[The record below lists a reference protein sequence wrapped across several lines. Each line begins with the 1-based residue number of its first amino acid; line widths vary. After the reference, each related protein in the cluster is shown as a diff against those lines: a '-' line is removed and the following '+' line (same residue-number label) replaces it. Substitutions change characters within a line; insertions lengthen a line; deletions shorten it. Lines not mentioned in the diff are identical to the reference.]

1 MPLVDYQQLEQENH
15 RAAEV
20 VEVVRAV
27 LELVEGR
34 VFEVLQVGVGVLA
47 GDATVLVLVGEG
59 VGVVSVRTEEPDSV
73 LERLHPDHGVDVE
86 EDEEDGGVGEERGQ
100 DVQDGV
106 QDALEVVHA
115 VQDLHNPHH
124 SQDEED
130 VENDICV
137 LVITLR
143 FIDDV
148 KYERRTD
155 DDKVED
161 VPEFAKVHVESK
173 CVHLENYLEREHS
186 QKNPFNVVDVSEN
199 HKSVDKDDPIEDVTE
214 VLMLHQTNQPLRVI
228 AVVDVGNVGLE
239 EIGPNLCDPDVEKVG
254 EIVELLAV
262 DVTTLVLIEHQP
274 EYFEVLLTLS
284 TYRLLHQL
292 LEVFLDYHFPAKN
305 VGFHQIKRF
314 VNQVVHPLDGFLDF
328 SLQVGLVVVVD
339 DREEDAHEDIEGH
352 GLEDDEEDGV
362 EAVLVVRRHHD
373 VWVVSRGHQ
382 DVQVPV
388 GVGKGL

>member
-1 MPLVDYQQLEQENH
+1 MIWIQSPENKHESVTCGQDEAISENVPLVDHQQLEQENH

-34 VFEVLQVGVGVLA
+34 VLEVLQVGVGVLA
-47 GDATVLVLVGEG
+47 GDPTVLVLVGEG
-59 VGVVSVRTEEPDSV
+59 VGVVSVRTKEPDSV

-86 EDEEDGGVGEERGQ
+86 EDEEDGGVGEERWQ

-137 LVITLR
+137 LVVTLR

-161 VPEFAKVHVESK
+161 VPQFAKVHVESK
-173 CVHLENYLEREHS
+173 GVHLENDLKREHS
-186 QKNPFNVVDVSEN
+186 
-199 HKSVDKDDPIEDVTE
+199 
-214 VLMLHQTNQPLRVI
+214 
-228 AVVDVGNVGLE
+228 
-239 EIGPNLCDPDVEKVG
+239 
-254 EIVELLAV
+254 
-262 DVTTLVLIEHQP
+262 
-274 EYFEVLLTLS
+274 
-284 TYRLLHQL
+284 
-292 LEVFLDYHFPAKN
+292 
-305 VGFHQIKRF
+305 
-314 VNQVVHPLDGFLDF
+314 
-328 SLQVGLVVVVD
+328 
-339 DREEDAHEDIEGH
+339 
-352 GLEDDEEDGV
+352 
-362 EAVLVVRRHHD
+362 
-373 VWVVSRGHQ
+373 
-382 DVQVPV
+382 
-388 GVGKGL
+388 